1 MNLGNMGNMQG
12 MMKQVQQ
19 MQKNM
24 EDTQKELE
32 ETVFEV
38 MDRHQLVQV
47 KVNGKREILDLVVSK
62 ELIDPEDADMM
73 QDLIIATIND
83 AMKKV
88 EDEIQAKMGQ
98 FTQGLNLPF

>member
-24 EDTQKELE
+24 EDTQKELD

-38 MDRHQLVQV
+38 KDRHQLVQV

-98 FTQGLNLPF
+98 FTQGLNFPF

>member
-38 MDRHQLVQV
+38 KDRHQLVQV

-73 QDLIIATIND
+73 QDLIIATING

>member
-38 MDRHQLVQV
+38 TDRHQLVQV

-98 FTQGLNLPF
+98 FTQGLNFPF

>member
-32 ETVFEV
+32 EAVFEAE
-38 MDRHQLVQV
+38 DRHQLVQV
-47 KVNGKREILDLVVSK
+47 KVNGKREILDLVVSE

-88 EDEIQAKMGQ
+88 EDETQAKMGQ

>member
-38 MDRHQLVQV
+38 KDRHQLVQV